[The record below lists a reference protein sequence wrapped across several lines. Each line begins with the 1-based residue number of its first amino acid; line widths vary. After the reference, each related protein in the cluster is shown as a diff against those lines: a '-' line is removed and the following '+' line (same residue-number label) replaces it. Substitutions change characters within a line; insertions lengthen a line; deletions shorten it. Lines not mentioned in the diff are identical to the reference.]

1 MILDIEERK
10 VDLESD
16 IPYVW
21 YRRYNYNNDL
31 LHRADA
37 RKRADF
43 RCFDCFGKLAEF
55 SEYLPEVS
63 ETALFSAAKRAVFE
77 RLPYKALT
85 RTTLLIKFFNGSPIS
100 FPSMKS
106 TI

>member
-16 IPYVW
+16 IPDVW
-21 YRRYNYNNDL
+21 YRRYNCNNDL
-31 LHRADA
+31 LHRTDA

-55 SEYLPEVS
+55 SEYLP
-63 ETALFSAAKRAVFE
+63 
-77 RLPYKALT
+77 
-85 RTTLLIKFFNGSPIS
+85 
-100 FPSMKS
+100 
-106 TI
+106 